1 MFFSQILLDAEN
13 YSLSGEEL
21 SQSCVGIDKDA
32 DSRGV
37 CYSGFNLA
45 PILYVAF
52 YLPDHK
58 NIIFVGL
65 GPNFKVPTS
74 ILRFGSPLLEVKKKI
89 SQILCIWVSKVAS

>member
-1 MFFSQILLDAEN
+1 MN
-13 YSLSGEEL
+13 NN
-21 SQSCVGIDKDA
+21 
-32 DSRGV
+32 RGV

-74 ILRFGSPLLEVKKKI
+74 ILRFGSPLLEVKKKFLKFYVYGYQKLRLEKCDSGKKSVLKKTHSSVI
-89 SQILCIWVSKVAS
+89 YGQKTVQK